1 MEIVKVLLHASDLSL
16 IEFAR
21 RIGQV
26 EVVNLLGKR
35 ASVTQAVTQGDRMNG
50 HWLASRRMISTS
62 SLDAPLPLSS
72 PPSSAPTG
80 SGSSSKDLNKPFN
93 IRAELLAPA
102 RLPPKAQLLH
112 YTRSVSIQV
121 IAHEVFL
128 LVLACTK
135 GGNVG
140 TTVVMAL
147 LANGYRAERMA
158 LSTRQPDRIPRCEAL
173 KAPSALPMFQ
183 LVPRY
188 YDNARLARES
198 DVLVFCMPPS
208 QLKSVAI
215 QIRHA
220 LAANADSPPL
230 VISALCGVTHQSLS
244 KACGSQAV
252 VRVQPDV
259 MKIASLWSGQ
269 HEENDNKGEF
279 ASDFPNLV
287 QMPSSILSSS
297 DYQQKMADRDQQ
309 RLPLRLAAEAI
320 APQREDVRNL
330 VQALCLFCRRAW
342 TQDMSVVALGK
353 VLFGDK
359 SKTVMV
365 TLGQVL
371 SDINGEHQHQNE
383 ETVTPLVLTNW
394 PVEWE
399 QDLIELQKQLAAQ
412 ALQN

>member
-1 MEIVKVLLHASDLSL
+1 
-16 IEFAR
+16 
-21 RIGQV
+21 
-26 EVVNLLGKR
+26 
-35 ASVTQAVTQGDRMNG
+35 
-50 HWLASRRMISTS
+50 MISTS

-80 SGSSSKDLNKPFN
+80 SGSSGKDLNKPFN
-93 IRAELLAPA
+93 IRAELLAPT

-112 YTRSVSIQV
+112 YTRSVSNQV

-135 GGNVG
+135 YFVAANKEPPLIGVLGGGNVG

-269 HEENDNKGEF
+269 QEENDNKGEF